1 MHFSERDFLK
11 EFLKIKHHQ
20 NLINITLSKNKKNP
34 NKTPLPPKNPPGA
47 PHFAP
52 KFLFGN
58 W

>member
-34 NKTPLPPKNPPGA
+34 NKTPLPPKKPPGA
-47 PHFAP
+47 SKRH
-52 KFLFGN
+52 LIHI
-58 W
+58 